1 MYSSMNVA
9 KYVIYYCNHID
20 KPITNIKLQNLLY
33 FIQGLYLAIYN
44 KSCFEEDI
52 MLCEFGIYIPIVY
65 NEYKIFGNN
74 LIYRVENKDLYNI
87 LDNDKK
93 FINMIVDVLS
103 NYSSTYLL
111 NMSMKSL
118 SRKFFSTI
126 NPIRI
131 NKYDMKENF
140 INKYIMKGN

>member
-1 MYSSMNVA
+1 MM
-9 KYVIYYCNHID
+9 K
-20 KPITNIKLQNLLY
+20 
-33 FIQGLYLAIYN
+33 
-44 KSCFEEDI
+44 E
-52 MLCEFGIYIPIVY
+52 MRPIVY

-87 LDNDKK
+87 LDSDKK

-111 NMSMKSL
+111 NMSIKSL
-118 SRKFFSTI
+118 NRKFFSTI

-140 INKYIMKGN
+140 INKYIVKGEIL